1 MSSAAYTLLATSPR
15 PRSSTPTQ
23 ESMSEEIDLLEILR
37 SGEDSRQRRYRPDR
51 LAHDPSAS
59 PAVVLFCGADQD
71 STELD
76 WDEHRPWVVEM
87 LPETEPPPARKRQKR
102 SNGCGARVHAAAVPD
117 RRWRAQAE
125 GASGDVVD
133 LDDAYFSSD
142 MKRELLM
149 GKERCGCRRTG
160 VGCAIWSV
168 LRILSIECTL
178 TGLICSGNPLGALFT
193 PCTRHAPTSPST
205 SFSASH
211 YTFLRAAVSPPLPNT
226 NPSRRVSLP
235 ADDVRGEREAL
246 QRRIRDREELV
257 QLRDRVRAVHQSHT
271 SRAGAGQRNPFDPPE
286 DFAGR
291 RADRER
297 ERERRMQQMQQQR
310 AHLAQAAGDDG
321 HAAFEAWADATLQR
335 ATATAASDVPVV
347 VDLSALMDLRAS
359 PTAETPEPAAAPTPA
374 AAPRE
379 LSEEERRRDWQR
391 GVMSAARRSLEQD
404 WPTMGR
410 RMESLEELRAMSR
423 PAEGGAVP
431 PRRFTLDEFRL
442 GTIERTTALP
452 QPESHSLDEVRRV
465 GRYTPHA
472 EREEE
477 ERVREEPARAPVF
490 FNR

>member
-51 LAHDPSAS
+51 LAHDLSAS

-71 STELD
+71 GTDLD
-76 WDEHRPWVVEM
+76 WDEHRPWVVAM

-133 LDDAYFSSD
+133 LDDVYFSSD

-160 VGCAIWSV
+160 VGCAI
-168 LRILSIECTL
+168 C
-178 TGLICSGNPLGALFT
+178 GNPLGALFT

-211 YTFLRAAVSPPLPNT
+211 YTFLRAAVSPPIPNPT
-226 NPSRRVSLP
+226 SPRRVSLP

-271 SRAGAGQRNPFDPPE
+271 SRASGAPRNPFDPAE
-286 DFAGR
+286 DFAFAGR

-297 ERERRMQQMQQQR
+297 RMHAMQQQR
-310 AHLAQAAGDDG
+310 AHLVQAAAAGAGAGDDG

-359 PTAETPEPAAAPTPA
+359 PTAETPEPAPTPA
-374 AAPRE
+374 PAAQAPRE

-423 PAEGGAVP
+423 PVEGGAVP
-431 PRRFTLDEFRL
+431 PRRFTLDELRR

-452 QPESHSLDEVRRV
+452 QQPESHLPDGVRTV
-465 GRYTPHA
+465 GRPSLHA
-472 EREEE
+472 ERMEG
-477 ERVREEPARAPVF
+477 EREAPTRAPVF